1 MSQAY
6 VKVFDVNLKY
16 RPCAHDGAARCVEAK
31 KRNEVTMIE
40 EVVNSI
46 LQAEDTAKQRIQQAE
61 NKAAEIINAAEI
73 AAEQIKKQAVAD
85 NKAFVAEQ
93 GKAIDDE
100 VKAQAEA
107 FLQQRSA
114 EVDNEIKHYQ
124 RNVDKAVKLI
134 LESV

>member
-1 MSQAY
+1 
-6 VKVFDVNLKY
+6 
-16 RPCAHDGAARCVEAK
+16 
-31 KRNEVTMIE
+31 MIE

-46 LQAEDTAKQRIQQAE
+46 LQAEDVARQRVQQAE
-61 NKAAEIINAAEI
+61 SKAAEIINAAEI
-73 AAEQIKKQAVAD
+73 AAEQIKKQAIAD

-93 GKAIDDE
+93 GRAIDDE